1 MTTSPLQFARDW
13 EQLQSRLR
21 EQPHADLRL
30 LSLAEFWPQ
39 LEPRVDD
46 PAFQTYQRE
55 YLSLLDDALKAAK
68 AHDLSAS
75 EWAAILAALDEIAA
89 QFPQPEFATGIQLA
103 LKELARLH
111 FYVGNIESGL
121 LYAQRLAGV
130 VAVPKIDL
138 NCLENVYEIDALRR
152 LIEMLGESDSAVKAQ
167 LEAILAEW
175 TLERES
181 VRHDAIHCLFV
192 ERESSTG
199 AARGRLRTLEGEIE
213 LGRGNDAPD
222 ELTCHNQVIAPDD
235 PFIGVGYASL
245 AAVRDAL
252 KRQSITIADGRRIH
266 ARYKINSSNSV
277 FTGDS
282 IGLAMALVAY
292 TQALR
297 PLVRWHERYLSGE
310 VAVTAAIDDSGRL
323 LPINTQ
329 TLAAKIDRA
338 FFSHVRYLVVPE
350 PNAEAARAHLELLRQ
365 EHPRRQ
371 LLLITAATL
380 TDVISDHNVVRA
392 ERICLGQFV
401 ARKAY
406 RYSRMT
412 KVQIP
417 LLLLLGY
424 LLLSSIDPRTF
435 WLFFDR
441 NPAFVLPIVDTGT
454 IEVFN
459 ADSSRLWT
467 HKFPHPFSAF
477 ESAVP
482 GIPYHM
488 RTFDLNSDGKN
499 EVIVIPPTI
508 DDVDENS
515 WMYCFDHTGNLKYR
529 RYLAIPN
536 QYPGDTPS
544 SVYSNLQV
552 YPITAGGMPYLLTI
566 VTQIGP
572 ARSHVVLWN
581 ADGDSLWWYIHSGAA
596 GLLLVRD
603 LDGDLVE
610 ELIFSAFNNR
620 LGCAAYFALRRS
632 NESGCSPPY
641 DDESYDLTWIERANH
656 YAYIAFPPTDLCEQE
671 CGSQYN
677 QPGIVKLRDRVGG
690 MLDVYTGESVI
701 SNNDIIYTLDS
712 SFRVRFV
719 LLSDTFLRSRQR
731 LVDTGRLPAIDDSI
745 YRDNT
750 LRAVRYWFTDHWVT
764 EAQLQDNQSSRQ

>member
-21 EQPHADLRL
+21 EQPHDDLRL

-39 LEPRVDD
+39 LKPRVDD

-55 YLSLLDDALKAAK
+55 YLSLLDDALKAVK

-75 EWAAILAALDEIAA
+75 EWAAILAALEEIAA
-89 QFPQPEFATGIQLA
+89 QFPQPELASGIQLS

-130 VAVPKIDL
+130 VAVPKVDL
-138 NCLENVYEIDALRR
+138 SSLENIYEIDALRR

-181 VRHDAIHCLFV
+181 VRHDAIHCLFI

-277 FTGDS
+277 FSGDS

-350 PNAEAARAHLELLRQ
+350 SNAEAARARLESLRQ
-365 EHPRRQ
+365 THPRRQ

-412 KVQIP
+412 TVQIP
-417 LLLLLGY
+417 LLLVLGY
-424 LLLSSIDPRTF
+424 LLLCIIYPKA
-435 WLFFDR
+435 WIGFDW
-441 NPAFVLPIVDTGT
+441 NPAQVS
-454 IEVFN
+454 IEGKEARVSN
-459 ADSSRLWT
+459 SSGYRLWEYT
-467 HKFPHPFSAF
+467 FSH
-477 ESAVP
+477 E
-482 GIPYHM
+482 I
-488 RTFDLNSDGKN
+488 SDGPDVWKIANIDDDSLN
-499 EVIVIPPTI
+499 EVLLIPFRRGYFPLNGQMHWF
-508 DDVDENS
+508 DDNGTLLRITDCITRGKYPESGSEPLNEFETEGGGV
-515 WMYCFDHTGNLKYR
+515 HTVAVNRSVLILTTVG
-529 RYLAIPN
+529 A
-536 QYPGDTPS
+536 QQPS
-544 SVYSNLQV
+544 RSYIRVWSTNGK
-552 YPITAGGMPYLLTI
+552 PI
-566 VTQIGP
+566 
-572 ARSHVVLWN
+572 S
-581 ADGDSLWWYIHSGAA
+581 WYINSGAVQFLTA
-596 GLLLVRD
+596 QD
-603 LDGDLVE
+603 IDFDDTE
-610 ELIFSAFNNR
+610 ELIFTGTNNR
-620 LGCAAYFALRRS
+620 LGCQSLFALDALNS
-632 NESGCSPPY
+632 EGVSPPY
-641 DDESYDLTWIERANH
+641 DVPGFDFSWVIRGNQKRLIFFKPTLVHRYLGARGAQDCLDFRLLDNGGLQVILNEGSAVAPAYLVVEFDSTLCMVSSSCGDGFEKRLGLLVERGFISESDSAR
-656 YAYIAFPPTDLCEQE
+656 Q
-671 CGSQYN
+671 
-677 QPGIVKLRDRVGG
+677 
-690 MLDVYTGESVI
+690 M
-701 SNNDIIYTLDS
+701 SN
-712 SFRVRFV
+712 
-719 LLSDTFLRSRQR
+719 
-731 LVDTGRLPAIDDSI
+731 LPASVEYYYADRKVDACP
-745 YRDNT
+745 Y
-750 LRAVRYWFTDHWVT
+750 
-764 EAQLQDNQSSRQ
+764 